1 MKTEIDQF
9 AARCYFPAP
18 GQPFRCGVSGG
29 ADSLAMMILAVH
41 VGCDVTAI
49 YVDHGLRA
57 DSKKD
62 GEFVAAMAKK
72 FGAQFSSVKVEVGEG
87 GNIEARAR
95 AARHEALGDAAIA
108 HTADDLAETMIINLL
123 RGAGPQGL
131 SGPQLSFRHPVLQL
145 RRADTERVCALHEVE
160 WINDPMNSDQRFV
173 RNRIR
178 HEVLPLLSDIAQRD
192 VVAVLTRQS
201 PLFAEQSEF
210 INALADQLDP
220 TDANALAAAPPVVA
234 KAAIRQWLRA
244 TEVENHPPDQ
254 ATVERVMAVVNNQAT
269 GTDIGGGRRV
279 ERTNRKL
286 RIEVGNTAP

>member
-1 MKTEIDQF
+1 MKTELDQF
-9 AARCYFPAP
+9 VARCLFPAP

-29 ADSLAMMILAVH
+29 ADSLAMMLLAIH
-41 VGCDVTAI
+41 HGCDVTAI

-57 DSKKD
+57 DSAAD
-62 GEFVAAMAKK
+62 GEFVAEMADR
-72 FGAQFSSVKVEVGEG
+72 FGAKFSALTVAVATGA
-87 GNIEARAR
+87 NIEARAR
-95 AARHEALGDAAIA
+95 AARHAALGDAAIA

-123 RGAGPQGL
+123 RGAGPDGM
-131 SGPQLSFRHPVLQL
+131 SGPQLSFRHPLVQL
-145 RRADTERVCALHEVE
+145 RRADTERVCELHDAQ
-160 WINDPMNSDQRFV
+160 WRNDPMNSDPRFV

-178 HEVLPLLSDIAQRD
+178 HEVLPLLSEIAKRD
-192 VVAVLTRQS
+192 VASVLTRQS

-210 INALADQLDP
+210 INALAQQIDP

-244 TEVENHPPDQ
+244 DAEENHPPDQ
-254 ATVERVMAVVNNQAT
+254 ATVDRVMAVVHNQAT

-279 ERTNRKL
+279 ERTNRQL